1 MNKYINKIF
10 LTSAFAV
17 VGLLGTTSCTD
28 YLDKSPE
35 SDYQANDP
43 YKNFMNFQGFTEELY
58 NCIPVVSNSEYHT
71 CFNYGEDVY
80 WEPQEVR
87 LQTRNV
93 DNGDFWGWTTAY
105 YGYPRS
111 GVESLILMSYF
122 LRMSIQLY
130 LGFPGR
136 NVQRS
141 VYLIL
146 NMQQLYCRLIGMK
159 QLLVKLLL
167 ERITCALIKLW
178 HWPIRERRFFG
189 LVVRL

>member
-93 DNGDFWGWTTAY
+93 DNGDFGDGLLLIMAILEVEAQPELQIVEIKGI
-105 YGYPRS
+105 YGLMLGMPFVR
-111 GVESLILMSYF
+111 LILVLLICKIWLVLPKKSVNLLKDNF
-122 LRMSIQLY
+122 ISFV
-130 LGFPGR
+130 LG
-136 NVQRS
+136 S
-141 VYLIL
+141 TL
-146 NMQQLYCRLIGMK
+146 C
-159 QLLVKLLL
+159 
-167 ERITCALIKLW
+167 
-178 HWPIRERRFFG
+178 
-189 LVVRL
+189 

>member
-17 VGLLGTTSCTD
+17 ASLLGTTSCTD

-93 DNGDFWGWTTAY
+93 DDGDF
-105 YGYPRS
+105 
-111 GVESLILMSYF
+111 
-122 LRMSIQLY
+122 
-130 LGFPGR
+130 
-136 NVQRS
+136 
-141 VYLIL
+141 
-146 NMQQLYCRLIGMK
+146 C
-159 QLLVKLLL
+159 LLWLS
-167 ERITCALIKLW
+167 
-178 HWPIRERRFFG
+178 
-189 LVVRL
+189 